1 MSKGKNRFIH
11 ADLSRCLSCKSCE
24 LACGLAHAGYEI
36 EGAAAGQM
44 KLKPRVSVVQQGTT
58 VALTQCRQC
67 EDAPCVKVC
76 PNGSLYQE
84 EGLVKLNRETC
95 IGCKLCARACPFGSI
110 TMTTEMVERADG
122 KKINRTKA
130 LKCDLCFSRNK
141 EIKAEGCACIQACP
155 TKVLSLS
162 L

>member
-11 ADLSRCLSCKSCE
+11 ANLSHCLGCKSCE
-24 LACGLAHAGYEI
+24 LACGLAHAGCEI
-36 EGAAAGQM
+36 EGAVSEQM
-44 KLKPRVSVVQQGTT
+44 KFKPRMSVIQQGNTA
-58 VALTQCRQC
+58 VLTQCRQC

-76 PNGSLYQE
+76 PNGSLHQE

-95 IGCKLCARACPFGSI
+95 IGCKLCTRACPFGSI
-110 TMTTEMVERADG
+110 TMTMETVERADG
-122 KKINRTKA
+122 KKSNRTKA

-155 TKVLSLS
+155 TKALSLS